1 LLGVGCLGSSYVALR
16 DPASSPVI
24 PGWSSDWEEIT
35 AAAWQCCAWM
45 RCGLL
50 SRRRFR
56 SVISASP
63 TFPCCSVQPLL
74 AMRSRPAGEITF
86 DSIDMGLFETRV
98 LVRTSKSAHALHR
111 NSGSYKINICLDE
124 ECRHD
129 SSFALIQ
136 MSRIT
141 PRLNL
146 PFNIK
151 IFIFHVYSFVFQF
164 FCCTIY
170 ALLVILI

>member
-1 LLGVGCLGSSYVALR
+1 MITDLLINAMCRMASSITTKDKVTRTFVDLNNLLGVGCLGSSYVALR

-24 PGWSSDWEEIT
+24 PGWSSDWEEST

-74 AMRSRPAGEITF
+74 AMRSRPPGEITF

-98 LVRTSKSAHALHR
+98 LVRISEDNPPNFKSSLIL
-111 NSGSYKINICLDE
+111 NTCLVLEYK
-124 ECRHD
+124 R
-129 SSFALIQ
+129 
-136 MSRIT
+136 
-141 PRLNL
+141 
-146 PFNIK
+146 
-151 IFIFHVYSFVFQF
+151 V
-164 FCCTIY
+164 
-170 ALLVILI
+170 